1 MLIDFSFIFFF
12 ALASLFLLRRVA
24 RKIGLVDKP
33 DERKKHSGNVPLV
46 GGVAICITIVQYI
59 YNNPSLL
66 ENSIV
71 FITSISALTFIGAL
85 DDKFDLSVK
94 LRILVQ
100 TLVSIAM
107 VYYAGAELN
116 VLGNIFGFGGITLG
130 GFAVVVTVLA
140 VAGSINAFNMVD
152 GIDGLL
158 GGLSVVTFGSLA
170 ILLGMSGESQLAY
183 LCMLIVITMLPYI
196 IMNLGLIGHKRKVFM
211 GDAGSMM
218 IGFTVIWLLIAS
230 SQPDQA
236 AAIRPV
242 TALWL
247 IAVPLMDMVAIM
259 FRRIKQG
266 GSPFKPDREH
276 LHHVCQTL
284 GLSSRQTLAFICL
297 IASLFAGI
305 GIAGELLQVPEYYM
319 FYGFMFLFSLYLI
332 VLVNYCKIVNY
343 IRARLSLPE
352 IDFNIE

>member
-1 MLIDFSFIFFF
+1 M
-12 ALASLFLLRRVA
+12 
-24 RKIGLVDKP
+24 
-33 DERKKHSGNVPLV
+33 
-46 GGVAICITIVQYI
+46 
-59 YNNPSLL
+59 YNNPDLL
-66 ENSIV
+66 ENSTL
-71 FITSISALTFIGAL
+71 FITSISILTFVGAL

-94 LRILVQ
+94 LRMLVQ

-107 VYYAGAELN
+107 VYYAGSELG
-116 VLGNIFGFGGITLG
+116 VLGNIFGFGNITLDS
-130 GFAVVVTVLA
+130 FAVIVTVFA
-140 VAGSINAFNMVD
+140 VTGSINAFNMVD

-158 GGLSVVTFGSLA
+158 GGLSVVTFSSLA
-170 ILLGMSGESQLAY
+170 ILLGSSGELNLAY
-183 LCMLIVITMLPYI
+183 LCILIVITMLPYI

-218 IGFTVIWLLIAS
+218 IGFTVIWLLITS

-266 GSPFKPDREH
+266 SSPFKPDREH

-284 GLSSRQTLAFICL
+284 GLSSKQTLVFICF

-305 GIAGELLQVPEYYM
+305 GIMGEILQLPEYYM
-319 FYGFMFLFSLYLI
+319 FYGFLFLFIIYLI
-332 VLVNYCKIVNY
+332 ILVNYCNFMNF
-343 IRARLSLPE
+343 IRRMLNLPKF
-352 IDFNIE
+352 DFDIE